1 MSVKWPVPNPGRA
14 FSLQRAAMGLERSF
28 TPEHFRKRAEEFRTK
43 ADEFKHGESRN
54 TLLKAA
60 RTYDAL
66 AREAE
71 KIRTLEDQQ

>member
-1 MSVKWPVPNPGRA
+1 
-14 FSLQRAAMGLERSF
+14 MGLERTF
-28 TPEHFRKRAEEFRTK
+28 TPDHFRRRAEEFRAK
-43 ADEFKHGESRN
+43 ADEFRHGESRN

-71 KIRTLEDQQ
+71 KIRTLEDQE